1 MISASAEFREALRQG
16 ANVVNYADITF
27 RDGTELELTP
37 ADFMISGGCNI
48 EDATSDGT
56 FTVGSAIGKR
66 ITVTLANHEKQFS
79 DYDFYKASFVVY
91 CGIKIGNNVEK
102 VRKGTY
108 YVVEPETPGDII
120 QFSGVDAMHFFD
132 KPYDTNLQ
140 YPATLQNI
148 LSDACIKCGVEIGF
162 TQFDNSSF
170 QVMVKPTDCTYREM
184 VSWVAQIAGYNAR
197 VNNFGALELVW
208 WKPQRIVEA
217 NVDGGNF
224 EDYEAH
230 DYVINGGDFTDYSQ
244 ATVYDGGTFDD
255 FASGAP
261 LHSVKNFSIGTD
273 DIIITGVKVTTDET
287 EYLEGTEDYCILVTD
302 NELALG
308 KEQEVAEYLFAK
320 LGTMQFRVMSVQVLC
335 NPLYEPF
342 DNCILKDREGVRYN
356 SIINSVTYNTGGYT
370 LLECRAEPPARNE
383 SYYSSTAA
391 RAVVKARR
399 DMDEKLSSYDV
410 AVQNMNRIAANA
422 LGYYTTNEDQPD
434 GSRITYLHD
443 RPTVETSQTIYK
455 ITADG
460 FFVSVDGGETYTA
473 GFDAQGNAIVNIL
486 SAIGIRFD
494 WARGGTLLLGG
505 ENNTNGEIQIMNAQG
520 VACGKINNNGISMYS
535 PTSQVQVIITPEIGL
550 VMRDADGNEFYGLT
564 TRQNFTADIST
575 SYRILRTYRVYQKPK
590 LHAVVL
596 DKRVYSTQVITT
608 YQYKFRYYWVSNA
621 QWLATDTPASA
632 AGQSVRTLPISFKD
646 KNISVQITDNGMT
659 QALIDASTKNKI
671 LNHYESSTMN
681 TKADGTTWTE
691 TAWSTTNTYI
701 DWSIGQDVEVDY
713 PYIGV
718 TQSFLQGCQLWNTAH
733 SYAGTSQVVL
743 PMPAQNDY
751 LTDMDAL
758 SPTNDYT
765 YEYSYVTNAGVP
777 SVTVNVTA
785 TELYTGQ
792 VPTTYSPFQPGSPYY
807 DPSWIQGVQDIDL
820 PISDLLAHTLIATC

>member
-56 FTVGSAIGKR
+56 FTVGSAIGKT
-66 ITVTLANHEKQFS
+66 ITVTLANHEGQF
-79 DYDFYKASFVVY
+79 DNYDFYKAIFTIY
-91 CGIKIGNNVEK
+91 CGIKIGNNVER

-120 QFSGVDAMHFFD
+120 VFSGVDDMHRFD

-140 YPATLQNI
+140 YPATLHNI

-170 QVMVKPTDCTYREM
+170 QVMLKPTDCTYREI

-217 NVDGGNF
+217 YVDGGNF

-230 DYVINGGDFTDYSQ
+230 DYVLNGGDFTDYSQ
-244 ATVYDGGTFDD
+244 TTIYDGGTFDD

-261 LHSVKNFSIGTD
+261 LHSVKNFNIGTD
-273 DIIITGVKVTTDET
+273 DIVITGVKVKTDET
-287 EYLEGTEDYCILVTD
+287 EYLEGTDDYCILVD
-302 NELALG
+302 SNELALG
-308 KEQEVAEYLFAK
+308 KEQEIAEYLFAK
-320 LGTMQFRVMSVQVLC
+320 LSTMQFRVMSVQVLC

-342 DNCILKDREGVRYN
+342 DNCILEDRDGNRYT
-356 SIINSVTYNTGGYT
+356 SLINSVTYNNGGYT

-383 SYYSSTAA
+383 SYYSSASA
-391 RAVVKARR
+391 RAIVKARR

-455 ITADG
+455 ITSDG
-460 FFVSVDGGETYTA
+460 FFVSTDGGETYTA
-473 GFDAQGNAIVNIL
+473 GFDAQGNAVVNIL

-505 ENNTNGEIQIMNAQG
+505 EDNTNGEIQIMNADG

-550 VMRDADGNEFYGLT
+550 VIRDADGNEFYGLT
-564 TRQNFTADIST
+564 TKQNFTT
-575 SYRILRTYRVYQKPK
+575 NYPLNYR
-590 LHAVVL
+590 
-596 DKRVYSTQVITT
+596 TQTT
-608 YQYKFRYYWVSNA
+608 YTPTKKTQFHAIVLSARAHTDPYTGLTSSYVTCRYYWSNTSY
-621 QWLATDTPASA
+621 WSDNVVNTGNYT
-632 AGQSVRTLPISFKD
+632 GSVTLNLPSSFKD
-646 KNISVQITDNGMT
+646 KNISVQINNNGVS
-659 QALIDASTKNKI
+659 QALIDSSTKNKRRNYYDTSRI
-671 LNHYESSTMN
+671 VQQC
-681 TKADGTTWTE
+681 KADGTTWTDTQE
-691 TAWSTTNTYI
+691 GSVLGTPQVG
-701 DWSIGQDVEVDY
+701 DDIGGALALLPSWRE
-713 PYIGV
+713 G
-718 TQSFLQGCQLWNTAH
+718 LQYANTAYD
-733 SYAGTSQVVL
+733 YAGTSMQIL
-743 PMPAQNDY
+743 PTPAQTDY
-751 LTDMDAL
+751 LTDITETFITPQD
-758 SPTNDYT
+758 PYDYD
-765 YEYSYVTNAGVP
+765 YSYEVDNTVP
-777 SVTVNVTA
+777 SVSVTVTA
-785 TELYTGQ
+785 KRTQTYPNSEL
-792 VPTTYSPFQPGSPYY
+792 TYIY
-807 DPSWIQGVQDIDL
+807 
-820 PISDLLAHTLIATC
+820 PIPDLLALTMIATC